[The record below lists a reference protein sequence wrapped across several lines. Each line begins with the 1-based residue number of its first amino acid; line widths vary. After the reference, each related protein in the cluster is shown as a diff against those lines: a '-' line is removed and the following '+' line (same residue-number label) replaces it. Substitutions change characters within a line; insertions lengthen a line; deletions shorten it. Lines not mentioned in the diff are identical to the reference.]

1 VSNHRQA
8 NPSTDGSPASGFKG
22 IALFT
27 PGGDCVYCLDQE
39 KQAHWHID
47 LCIALQQHLGLVE
60 PPYFLLPCFT
70 ATIDQWFDA
79 DTQQMV
85 TVAEAYPRV
94 MRFQPLLNVL
104 FNQPD
109 LQWQPNYTIHTE
121 CSAQLI
127 ATQRQ
132 RFPHLWQCH
141 DLILHID
148 RGRSQ
153 QRSSQAST
161 APPVRLQPTRSPYLF
176 KVFVSQENTLA
187 TENLLIVLRQSLETY
202 LKQPY
207 TLQVIDVTQHPD
219 QAESN
224 HISATPTVV
233 QVLPEPSRRI
243 VGKLTSPQQVMYLL
257 GTQKYGVD
265 QFS

>member
-1 VSNHRQA
+1 MPFQA
-8 NPSTDGSPASGFKG
+8 
-22 IALFT
+22 
-27 PGGDCVYCLDQE
+27 
-39 KQAHWHID
+39 
-47 LCIALQQHLGLVE
+47 
-60 PPYFLLPCFT
+60 
-70 ATIDQWFDA
+70 
-79 DTQQMV
+79 
-85 TVAEAYPRV
+85 
-94 MRFQPLLNVL
+94 LLNIL

-109 LQWQPNYTIHTE
+109 LQWQPNYTVHTE

-127 ATQRQ
+127 ATQQQ

-148 RGRSQ
+148 RGRSEQ
-153 QRSSQAST
+153 TSSQASM
-161 APPVRLQPTRSPYLF
+161 APSAPLQRPQSPYLF
-176 KVFVSQENTLA
+176 KVFVRQENTLA

-219 QAESN
+219 QAELN

-257 GTQKYGVD
+257 GTQNYSVD
-265 QFS
+265 QFP